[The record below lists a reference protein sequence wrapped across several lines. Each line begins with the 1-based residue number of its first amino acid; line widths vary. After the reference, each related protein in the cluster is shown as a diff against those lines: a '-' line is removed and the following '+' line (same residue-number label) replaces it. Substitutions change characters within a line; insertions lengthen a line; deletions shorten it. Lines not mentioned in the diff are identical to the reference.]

1 MVKKFGSKN
10 RAGTGSIEKDNSTTA
25 NTEKWAGAIASQMLN
40 KDKVKEVIVKTI
52 PIDFIKS
59 DQDNPRKLAIDLAL
73 IKKIVEKHPI
83 QQFIRN
89 EQCNDWIEEYVEKI
103 TKAYNLEGKQI
114 GDFTSI
120 VEFAAVLKTADRLL
134 HPIVV
139 WREESIFHLIAGERR
154 VLAFAQLNESHISAK
169 ICETKPDESEIDILQ
184 WEENVSREDMSLY
197 ERTLRIQKFVKAAT
211 SKNISVRKLAKISGL
226 SVAESHRYLAVI
238 KYETDTLIN
247 AIKDGKVK
255 SIKLAQEYSKLS
267 EEELQIKLSGKKN
280 PTINA
285 VVKPYVKISKDV
297 DTNVIKKIINTITK
311 EYNADD
317 LLKDLDLSK
326 TKDINLAFN
335 LLVKFLSED
344 K

>member
-52 PIDFIKS
+52 PIDFIKA

-335 LLVKFLSED
+335 LLVNFLSED

>member
-10 RAGTGSIEKDNSTTA
+10 RAGTGSIEKDNNSTA

-52 PIDFIKS
+52 PIDFIKA

-73 IKKIVEKHPI
+73 IKNIVEKHPI

-120 VEFAAVLKTADRLL
+120 VEFAAVLKSPERLL

-169 ICETKPDESEIDILQ
+169 ICDTKPDESEIDILQ

-197 ERTLRIQKFVKAAT
+197 ERTIRIQKFVKAT
-211 SKNISVRKLAKISGL
+211 TPKNISVRKLAKITGL

-267 EEELQIKLSGKKN
+267 EEDLQMKLSGKKN
-280 PTINA
+280 PAINA
-285 VVKPYVKISKDV
+285 VKPMVKISKDV
-297 DTNVIKKIINTITK
+297 DINVIKKIIDTITK
-311 EYNADD
+311 EYNADAV
-317 LLKDLDLSK
+317 LKDLDLSK

-335 LLVKFLSED
+335 LLINFLSED

>member
-52 PIDFIKS
+52 PIDFIKA

>member
-25 NTEKWAGAIASQMLN
+25 NTEKWAGAIASQMLD

-52 PIDFIKS
+52 PIDFIKA
-59 DQDNPRKLAIDLAL
+59 DQDNPRKLAIDLSL
-73 IKKIVEKHPI
+73 IKRIVEKHPI

-335 LLVKFLSED
+335 LLVNFLSED

>member
-1 MVKKFGSKN
+1 MVKRFGSKN
-10 RAGTGSIEKDNSTTA
+10 RAGTGSIEEDKGETT

-40 KDKVKEVIVKTI
+40 KDKVKDVIVKTI
-52 PIDFIKS
+52 PIDFIKA
-59 DQDNPRKLAIDLAL
+59 DQDNPRKLAIDLEL
-73 IKKIVEKHPI
+73 IKTIVEKHPI
-83 QQFIRN
+83 QQFIKN

-103 TKAYNLEGKQI
+103 TKLYNLEGKQI

-120 VEFAAVLKTADRLL
+120 VEFAAVLKSADRLL

-154 VLAFAQLNESHISAK
+154 VLAFAQLNETHISAK
-169 ICETKPDESEIDILQ
+169 ICVTKPDENEIDILQ

-197 ERTLRIQKFVKAAT
+197 ERTIRIQKFVKA
-211 SKNISVRKLAKISGL
+211 SNHKSMSVRKLAKISGL

-247 AIKDGKVK
+247 AIKEGKVK

-267 EEELQIKLSGKKN
+267 DEELKLKLSGEKSK
-280 PTINA
+280 TDITLA
-285 VVKPYVKISKDV
+285 KPSVKISKDV
-297 DTNVIKKIINTITK
+297 DIEVIRKIIHTITK
-311 EYNADD
+311 EYKADEI
-317 LLKDLDLSK
+317 LKDLDLSK
-326 TKDINLAFN
+326 SKDINLAFN
-335 LLVKFLSED
+335 LLVNYLSEH

>member
-10 RAGTGSIEKDNSTTA
+10 RAGTGSIEKDNNATA

-52 PIDFIKS
+52 PIDFIKA

-73 IKKIVEKHPI
+73 IKNIVEKHPI

-120 VEFAAVLKTADRLL
+120 VEFAAVLKSSERLL

-169 ICETKPDESEIDILQ
+169 ICDTKPDESEIDILQ

-197 ERTLRIQKFVKAAT
+197 ERTIRIQKFVKAT
-211 SKNISVRKLAKISGL
+211 TPKNISVRKLAKISGL

-255 SIKLAQEYSKLS
+255 SIKLAHEYSKLS
-267 EEELQIKLSGKKN
+267 EEDLQMKLSGKKN
-280 PTINA
+280 PANNTA
-285 VVKPYVKISKDV
+285 VKPFVKISKDV
-297 DTNVIKKIINTITK
+297 DINVIKKIINTITK
-311 EYNADD
+311 EYNADEV
-317 LLKDLDLSK
+317 LKDLDLSK

-335 LLVKFLSED
+335 LLVNFLSED

>member
-10 RAGTGSIEKDNSTTA
+10 RAGTGSIEKDNNATA

-52 PIDFIKS
+52 PIDFIKA
-59 DQDNPRKLAIDLAL
+59 DQDNPRKLAIDLTL
-73 IKKIVEKHPI
+73 IKNIVEKHPI

-103 TKAYNLEGKQI
+103 TKAFNLEGKQI

-120 VEFAAVLKTADRLL
+120 VEFAAVLKSAERLL

-169 ICETKPDESEIDILQ
+169 ICDTKPDESEIDILQ

-197 ERTLRIQKFVKAAT
+197 ERTIRIQKFVKAT
-211 SKNISVRKLAKISGL
+211 TPKNISVRKLAKISGL

-267 EEELQIKLSGKKN
+267 EEDLQMKLSGKKN
-280 PTINA
+280 PANNT
-285 VVKPYVKISKDV
+285 VVKPFVKISKDV
-297 DTNVIKKIINTITK
+297 DVNVIKKIINTITK
-311 EYNADD
+311 EYNADEV
-317 LLKDLDLSK
+317 LKDLDLSK

-335 LLVKFLSED
+335 LLVNFLSEN

>member
-10 RAGTGSIEKDNSTTA
+10 RAGTGSIEKDNNSTA

-52 PIDFIKS
+52 PIDFIKA

-73 IKKIVEKHPI
+73 IKNIVEKHPI

-120 VEFAAVLKTADRLL
+120 VEFAAVLKSPERLL

-169 ICETKPDESEIDILQ
+169 ICDTKPDESEIDILQ

-197 ERTLRIQKFVKAAT
+197 ERTIRIQKFVKAT
-211 SKNISVRKLAKISGL
+211 TPKNISVRKLAKITGL

-267 EEELQIKLSGKKN
+267 EEDLQMKLSGKKN
-280 PTINA
+280 QVMNT
-285 VVKPYVKISKDV
+285 VKPMVKISKDV
-297 DTNVIKKIINTITK
+297 DINVIKKIINTITK
-311 EYNADD
+311 EYNADAV
-317 LLKDLDLSK
+317 LKDLDLSK

-335 LLVKFLSED
+335 LLINFLSED

>member
-10 RAGTGSIEKDNSTTA
+10 RAGTGSIEKDNNATA

-52 PIDFIKS
+52 PIDFIKA

-73 IKKIVEKHPI
+73 IKNIVEKHPI

-120 VEFAAVLKTADRLL
+120 VEFAAVLKSSERLL

-169 ICETKPDESEIDILQ
+169 ICDTKPDESEIDILQ

-197 ERTLRIQKFVKAAT
+197 ERTIRIQKFVKAT
-211 SKNISVRKLAKISGL
+211 TPKNISVRKLAKISGL

-267 EEELQIKLSGKKN
+267 EEDLQMKLSGKKN
-280 PTINA
+280 PANNTA
-285 VVKPYVKISKDV
+285 VKPFVKISKDV
-297 DTNVIKKIINTITK
+297 DINVIKKIINTITK
-311 EYNADD
+311 EYNADEV
-317 LLKDLDLSK
+317 LKDLDLSK

-335 LLVKFLSED
+335 LLVNFLSED

>member
-52 PIDFIKS
+52 PIDFIKA

-317 LLKDLDLSK
+317 LLKDLDFSK

>member
-10 RAGTGSIEKDNSTTA
+10 RAGTGSIEKDNNTTA
-25 NTEKWAGAIASQMLN
+25 NTEKWAGAIASQMLD

-52 PIDFIKS
+52 PIDFIKA

-73 IKKIVEKHPI
+73 IKSIVDKHPI

-89 EQCNDWIEEYVEKI
+89 EQCNDWIDEYVEKI
-103 TKAYNLEGKQI
+103 TKSYNLEGKQI

-169 ICETKPDESEIDILQ
+169 ICDTKPDENEIDILQ

-197 ERTLRIQKFVKAAT
+197 ERTIRIQKFVKAT
-211 SKNISVRKLAKISGL
+211 TPKNISVRKLAKISGL

-267 EEELQIKLSGKKN
+267 EEDLQMKLSGKKI
-280 PTINA
+280 PAINT
-285 VVKPYVKISKDV
+285 VVKPFVKISKDV
-297 DTNVIKKIINTITK
+297 DINVIKKIINTITK
-311 EYNADD
+311 EYNADAV
-317 LLKDLDLSK
+317 LKDLDLSK

-335 LLVKFLSED
+335 LLVNFLSED

>member
-1 MVKKFGSKN
+1 MQKRPGLVPTILHSVSLRNFAQQH
-10 RAGTGSIEKDNSTTA
+10 RLLATP
-25 NTEKWAGAIASQMLN
+25 
-40 KDKVKEVIVKTI
+40 KTQR
-52 PIDFIKS
+52 S
-59 DQDNPRKLAIDLAL
+59 ETLAQQDN
-73 IKKIVEKHPI
+73 
-83 QQFIRN
+83 
-89 EQCNDWIEEYVEKI
+89 
-103 TKAYNLEGKQI
+103 G
-114 GDFTSI
+114 
-120 VEFAAVLKTADRLL
+120 

>member
-25 NTEKWAGAIASQMLN
+25 NTEKWAGAIASQMLD

-52 PIDFIKS
+52 PIDFIKA

-73 IKKIVEKHPI
+73 IKRIVEKHPI

-335 LLVKFLSED
+335 LLVNFLSED

>member
-1 MVKKFGSKN
+1 MVKRFGSKN
-10 RAGTGSIEKDNSTTA
+10 RAGTGSIQEDNNTTA

-40 KDKVKEVIVKTI
+40 KDKVKDVIVKTI
-52 PIDFIKS
+52 PIDFIRA
-59 DQDNPRKLAIDLAL
+59 DQDNPRKLAIDIAL
-73 IKKIVEKHPI
+73 IKTIAEKHPI
-83 QQFIRN
+83 QQFIKN

-103 TKAYNLEGKQI
+103 TKTFELEGKQI

-169 ICETKPDESEIDILQ
+169 ITVTKPNESEIDILQ

-197 ERTLRIQKFVKAAT
+197 ERTIRIQKFVKATTAK
-211 SKNISVRKLAKISGL
+211 SISVRKLAKISGL

-238 KYETDTLIN
+238 RYETDTLIN
-247 AIKDGKVK
+247 AIKDGKIK

-280 PTINA
+280 EVGNK
-285 VVKPYVKISKDV
+285 VSKPYVKISKDI
-297 DTNVIKKIINTITK
+297 DTDVIKKIITTVTK
-311 EYNADD
+311 EYKADD
-317 LLKDLDLSK
+317 VIKDLDLSK
-326 TKDINLAFN
+326 SKDINLAFN
-335 LLVKFLSED
+335 LLINFLSEN

>member
-10 RAGTGSIEKDNSTTA
+10 RAGTGSIEKDNGTTA
-25 NTEKWAGAIASQMLN
+25 NTEKWAGAIASQMLD

-52 PIDFIKS
+52 PIDFIKA

-73 IKKIVEKHPI
+73 IQSIVDKHPI

-154 VLAFAQLNESHISAK
+154 VLAFAQLNETHISAK
-169 ICETKPDESEIDILQ
+169 ICDTKPDENEIDILQ

-197 ERTLRIQKFVKAAT
+197 ERTIRIQKFVKAT
-211 SKNISVRKLAKISGL
+211 TPKNISVRKLAKISGL
-226 SVAESHRYLAVI
+226 SVAESHRYLSVI

-267 EEELQIKLSGKKN
+267 EKDLQMKLSGKKI
-280 PTINA
+280 PA
-285 VVKPYVKISKDV
+285 VNTLVKPFVKISKDV
-297 DTNVIKKIINTITK
+297 DINVIKKIIDTITK
-311 EYNADD
+311 EYNADEV
-317 LLKDLDLSK
+317 LKDLDLSK

-335 LLVKFLSED
+335 LLVNFLSED

>member
-25 NTEKWAGAIASQMLN
+25 NTEKWAGAIASQMLD

-52 PIDFIKS
+52 PIDFIKA

-73 IKKIVEKHPI
+73 INRIVEKHPI

-169 ICETKPDESEIDILQ
+169 ICDTKPDENEIDILQ

-197 ERTLRIQKFVKAAT
+197 ERTIRIEKFVKATT

-267 EEELQIKLSGKKN
+267 EEELQMKLSGKKT
-280 PTINA
+280 PTVNA

-297 DTNVIKKIINTITK
+297 DTNVIKKIIHTITK

-317 LLKDLDLSK
+317 LLKELDLSK

-335 LLVKFLSED
+335 LLVNFLSED

>member
-1 MVKKFGSKN
+1 
-10 RAGTGSIEKDNSTTA
+10 
-25 NTEKWAGAIASQMLN
+25 
-40 KDKVKEVIVKTI
+40 
-52 PIDFIKS
+52 
-59 DQDNPRKLAIDLAL
+59 
-73 IKKIVEKHPI
+73 
-83 QQFIRN
+83 
-89 EQCNDWIEEYVEKI
+89 
-103 TKAYNLEGKQI
+103 
-114 GDFTSI
+114 
-120 VEFAAVLKTADRLL
+120 
-134 HPIVV
+134 
-139 WREESIFHLIAGERR
+139 
-154 VLAFAQLNESHISAK
+154 
-169 ICETKPDESEIDILQ
+169 
-184 WEENVSREDMSLY
+184 MSLY

>member
-52 PIDFIKS
+52 PIDFIKA

-297 DTNVIKKIINTITK
+297 DTNVIKKIIKTITK

>member
-10 RAGTGSIEKDNSTTA
+10 RAGTGSIEKDNNTTA

-52 PIDFIKS
+52 PIDFIKA

-73 IKKIVEKHPI
+73 IKNIVEKHPI

-120 VEFAAVLKTADRLL
+120 VEFAAVLKSADRLL

-169 ICETKPDESEIDILQ
+169 ICDTKPDESEIDILQ

-197 ERTLRIQKFVKAAT
+197 ERTIRIQKFVKAT
-211 SKNISVRKLAKISGL
+211 TPKNISVRKLAKISGL
-226 SVAESHRYLAVI
+226 SVAESHRYLSVI

-267 EEELQIKLSGKKN
+267 EEDLEIILSGKKIPAIN
-280 PTINA
+280 TII
-285 VVKPYVKISKDV
+285 KPFVKISKDV
-297 DTNVIKKIINTITK
+297 DINAIKKIINTITK
-311 EYNADD
+311 EYDAEEV
-317 LLKDLDLSK
+317 LKDLDLSK

-335 LLVKFLSED
+335 LLVNFLSEHE
-344 K
+344 